1 MEENKVK
8 ELIDEIRIFIK
19 EFKKNTNGKISKI
32 SNKDLLFYFIS
43 KCSELDKR
51 MDDIEKEQT
60 ATKTSIKNLLIF
72 VSVVCS
78 VLGVLG
84 YLGL

>member
-8 ELIDEIRIFIK
+8 ELIDEIQVFIK
-19 EFKKNTNGKISKI
+19 EFKKNTNGEISKI

>member
-8 ELIDEIRIFIK
+8 ELIDEIQVFIR
-19 EFKKNTNGKISKI
+19 EFKKNTNGEISKI

-72 VSVVCS
+72 VSVICS
-78 VLGVLG
+78 ILGVLG